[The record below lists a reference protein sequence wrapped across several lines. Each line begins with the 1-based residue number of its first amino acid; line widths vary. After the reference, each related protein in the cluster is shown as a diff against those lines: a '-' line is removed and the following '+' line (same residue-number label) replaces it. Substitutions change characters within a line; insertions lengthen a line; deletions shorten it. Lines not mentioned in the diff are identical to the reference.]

1 MDPNMQDMISSY
13 LEIKNL
19 VDDGEIETT
28 SDEEEEKVRFVEAQ
42 LKRKKQSLD
51 DGGSG
56 RRAGGGAAAA
66 AAPPLCVVEECGAG
80 LEGFKKYYQR
90 HRVCVVHSKSPVVL
104 VDGLR
109 QRFCQQ
115 CSRFHELSEFD
126 STKRSC
132 RRRLVGHNLRRRK
145 SPLEAQKASPA
156 QRFKESQY

>member
-1 MDPNMQDMISSY
+1 MDPNMQEMISSY

-19 VDDGEIETT
+19 VDDEETAT
-28 SDEEEEKVRFVEAQ
+28 SSDEEEKKVRFVEVQ
-42 LKRKKQSLD
+42 LKRKRQSLD

-56 RRAGGGAAAA
+56 RRRAGSGAAGQ
-66 AAPPLCVVEECGAG
+66 PPLCVVEECGAG

-132 RRRLVGHNLRRRK
+132 RRRLVGHNMRRRK

-156 QRFKESQY
+156 RMLEKSQY